1 MRFLPRP
8 SLLIHSL
15 ALLYVCVSHVPTRSD
30 PRGAEALWRS
40 QRKPGNVRRF
50 SSAFLD
56 DNNTNKTQQAASL
69 SSSDS
74 VLQHLQEEQNG
85 SNLPSSG
92 SLSKRGGGE
101 NATSKATPLSVAEVV
116 MTADD
121 APKGVITLAFTD
133 IQGSTRLWEQ
143 FGEVRMKA
151 LLDEHNK
158 IMRKCL
164 KRHRG

>member
-1 MRFLPRP
+1 
-8 SLLIHSL
+8 
-15 ALLYVCVSHVPTRSD
+15 
-30 PRGAEALWRS
+30 
-40 QRKPGNVRRF
+40 
-50 SSAFLD
+50 
-56 DNNTNKTQQAASL
+56 
-69 SSSDS
+69 
-74 VLQHLQEEQNG
+74 
-85 SNLPSSG
+85 
-92 SLSKRGGGE
+92 
-101 NATSKATPLSVAEVV
+101 

-133 IQGSTRLWEQ
+133 IQGSTRLWEH

>member
-1 MRFLPRP
+1 M
-8 SLLIHSL
+8 
-15 ALLYVCVSHVPTRSD
+15 
-30 PRGAEALWRS
+30 
-40 QRKPGNVRRF
+40 RRF

-56 DNNTNKTQQAASL
+56 DSNTKTHGTSL

-74 VLQHLQEEQNG
+74 VLLKELQDQQEGG
-85 SNLPSSG
+85 SNSPSGRSA
-92 SLSKRGGGE
+92 SKRSGG
-101 NATSKATPLSVAEVV
+101 ATTLSAVEVA

-133 IQGSTRLWEQ
+133 IQGSTRLWEH